1 MQDCK
6 TNPHLKKRVQY
17 SVFTQL
23 YVTPTLSRPITM
35 GTATTLATLHLTEN
49 TDLVAW
55 SPREPNELAVG
66 TYQLD
71 KSSGVRSGHVYLY
84 ALEGADEEEQ
94 RLSLAREWAGPGVF
108 EMAWAGAGLGDQGPL
123 LAVALTDGSV
133 RILDAQLR
141 ELARTDESEE
151 DALTCCF
158 CWLEEPRCG
167 SASATLLASYS
178 DGSAERFQVRGCVM
192 GCVYITDC
200 FHAARPARVECNDQ
214 EVGCIFSDTSP
225 AHYPSSTHSWP
236 SLV

>member
-55 SPREPNELAVG
+55 SPREPNELAIG

-84 ALEGADEEEQ
+84 TLDGADEEEQ
-94 RLSLAREWAGPGVF
+94 RLSVAREWAGPGVF

-141 ELARTDESEE
+141 ELAQTDESEE
-151 DALTCCF
+151 DALTCCV
-158 CWLEEPRCG
+158 CWLEEPRPG

-178 DGSAERFQVRGCVM
+178 DGSAERFQVRGSVIVCV
-192 GCVYITDC
+192 
-200 FHAARPARVECNDQ
+200 
-214 EVGCIFSDTSP
+214 
-225 AHYPSSTHSWP
+225 
-236 SLV
+236 